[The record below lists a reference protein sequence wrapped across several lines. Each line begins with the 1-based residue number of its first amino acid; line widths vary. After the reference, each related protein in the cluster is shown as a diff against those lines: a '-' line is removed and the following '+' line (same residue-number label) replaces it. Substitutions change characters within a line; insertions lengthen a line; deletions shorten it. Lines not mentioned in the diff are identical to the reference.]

1 MKYFCILFY
10 LPCLPSVHQGSWTSS
25 YGDWFPREQTQKLP
39 NLLRPSLELAW
50 NTTLVQGL
58 NHFGRLKEATSLF

>member
-10 LPCLPSVHQGSWTSS
+10 LPGLPSVRQGSGTSS
-25 YGDWFPREQTQKLP
+25 HDWFPREQTQKLP